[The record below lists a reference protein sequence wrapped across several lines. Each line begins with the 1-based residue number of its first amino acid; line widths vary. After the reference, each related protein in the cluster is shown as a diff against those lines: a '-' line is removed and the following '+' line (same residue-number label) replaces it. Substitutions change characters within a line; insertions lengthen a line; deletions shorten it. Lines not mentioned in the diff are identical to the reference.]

1 MAQMNEF
8 QKELVAALRKFCRD
22 NIEPHMEHDDLEG
35 KFRMEIFKGLGEYGV
50 TGVTLPVEYGGAGL
64 TYSDYCLVLEEIA
77 KFSVPYAVTVSVS
90 SMVQTIIKDYGNE
103 AQKQKYLP
111 ALTSG
116 EEIGAFA
123 LSESHAGSDAAS
135 LKTTARKTEGG
146 YLLNGT
152 KMWIT
157 SGGIAKTYIV
167 MVRTGGEGSK
177 GVSAFIVRDGDK
189 GFSFG
194 KAEKKMGWKTSP
206 TRELVFE
213 NCFVPDENILL
224 AEGKGFNVA
233 MGGLDRGRV
242 AIASIG
248 VGCAQRALDE
258 AIKYSLTRQ
267 QFKQPI
273 FDFQGLQFMLS
284 DMATET
290 EASRLLVQAAAR
302 SIDNNAP
309 DSKLCSMAK
318 LKATDNAMKVTTD
331 AVQVLGGVGY
341 TSEYPVERFMRD
353 AKVLQIVEGTNQ
365 IQRVVIARFLRKEN
379 EQHA

>member
-1 MAQMNEF
+1 MNDF
-8 QKELVAALRKFCRD
+8 QKELIQSLRRYCRES
-22 NIEPHMEHDDLEG
+22 IEPHMEHDDAEG
-35 KFRMEIFKGLGEYGV
+35 KFRMEIFRGLGEYGI
-50 TGVTLPVEYGGAGL
+50 TGMTMPTEFGGSGL
-64 TYSDYCLVLEEIA
+64 SYTDYCLALEELA
-77 KFSVPYAVTVSVS
+77 KTSVPYAVTVSVT
-90 SMVQTIIKDYGNE
+90 SMVQTIINEYGSKE
-103 AQKQKYLP
+103 QKEKYLP
-111 ALTSG
+111 ALTAG

-123 LSESHAGSDAAS
+123 LSESHAGSDAAN
-135 LKTTARKTEGG
+135 LNTTAKKTDGG
-146 YLLNGT
+146 YILNGT

-167 MVRTGGEGSK
+167 MARTGGEGSK
-177 GVSAFIVRDGDK
+177 GVSAFIVRDGMK
-189 GFSFG
+189 GFSYG

-213 NCFVPDENILL
+213 NCLVPEENRLL
-224 AEGKGFNVA
+224 EEGQGFKVA

-242 AIASIG
+242 AIAAIG
-248 VGCAQRALDE
+248 VGCAERALAE
-258 AIKYSLTRQ
+258 SIKYSLTRQ

-290 EASRLLVQAAAR
+290 MASRLLVQSAAALLDSR
-302 SIDNNAP
+302 KP

-318 LKATDNAMKVTTD
+318 LKATDTAMKVTTD
-331 AVQVLGGVGY
+331 AVQILGGVGY

-365 IQRVVIARFLRKEN
+365 IQRVVIARHLKREN

>member
-1 MAQMNEF
+1 MNDF
-8 QKELVAALRKFCRD
+8 QKELILNLRKFCQTS
-22 NIEPHMEHDDLEG
+22 IEPHMEHDDAEG
-35 KFRMEIFKGLGEYGV
+35 KFRMEIFQGLGDYGV
-50 TGVTLPVEYGGAGL
+50 TGITMPEEFGGAGL
-64 TYSDYCLVLEEIA
+64 SYMDYAMILEEIS
-77 KFSVPYAVTVSVS
+77 KWSVPYAVTVSVS
-90 SMVQTIIKDYGNE
+90 SMVQSILKEYGNKT
-103 AQKQKYLP
+103 QKELYLP
-111 ALTSG
+111 ELTNG
-116 EEIGAFA
+116 KEIGAFA
-123 LSESHAGSDAAS
+123 LSESHAGSDAAN
-135 LKTTARKTEGG
+135 LKTTAKKVEGG
-146 YLLNGT
+146 YTLNGT

-167 MVRTGGEGSK
+167 MARTGGEGAK
-177 GVSAFIVRDGDK
+177 GVSAFILRDGMK
-189 GFSFG
+189 GFTFG

-213 NCFVPDENILL
+213 NCFVPEENRLL
-224 AEGKGFNVA
+224 NEGEGFKVA

-242 AIASIG
+242 AIAAIG

-258 AIKYSLTRQ
+258 SIRYALSRQ

-290 EASRLLVQAAAR
+290 EASRHLVYAAAN
-302 SIDNNAP
+302 SIDAGKPN
-309 DSKLCSMAK
+309 SKLCSMAK
-318 LKATDNAMKVTTD
+318 LKATDTSMKVTTD
-331 AVQVLGGVGY
+331 AVQILGGVGY

-365 IQRVVIARFLRKEN
+365 IQRVVIARVLKKEY

>member
-1 MAQMNEF
+1 MNVF
-8 QKELVAALRKFCRD
+8 QKELIDSLKKFCQES
-22 NIEPHMEHDDLEG
+22 IEPHMEQDDAEA
-35 KFRMEIFKGLGEYGV
+35 KFRMEIYRGLGDYGV
-50 TGVTLPVEYGGAGL
+50 TGVTLPEEFGGAGL
-64 TYSDYCLVLEEIA
+64 SYLDYSYVLEEVA
-77 KFSVPYAVTVSVS
+77 KASVPYAVTISVS
-90 SMVQTIIKDYGNE
+90 GMVQYILKEFGNK
-103 AQKQKYLP
+103 AQKERYLP
-111 ALTSG
+111 ELTSG
-116 EEIGAFA
+116 KEIGAFA
-123 LSESHAGSDAAS
+123 LSESHAGSDAAN
-135 LKTTARKTEGG
+135 LKTTAKKVDGG
-146 YLLNGT
+146 YRLNGT

-167 MVRTGGEGSK
+167 MARTGGEGAK
-177 GVSAFIVRDGDK
+177 GVSAFIVSEGMK

-213 NCFVPDENILL
+213 NCFIPEENRLLDE
-224 AEGKGFNVA
+224 GQGFKVA

-242 AIASIG
+242 AIGAIG

-258 AIKYSLTRQ
+258 SVRYALTRH

-290 EASRLLVQAAAR
+290 QASRLLVHAASL
-302 SIDNNAP
+302 SIDSGTAN
-309 DSKLCSMAK
+309 SKLCSMAK
-318 LKATDNAMKVTTD
+318 LKATDTAMKVTTD

-365 IQRVVIARFLRKEN
+365 IQRVVIARHLKKEYEN
-379 EQHA
+379 YA

>member
-1 MAQMNEF
+1 MNDF
-8 QKELVAALRKFCRD
+8 QKELILNLRKFCQNSID
-22 NIEPHMEHDDLEG
+22 PLMEHDDSDG
-35 KFRMEIFKGLGEYGV
+35 KFRMDIYRGLGEFGV
-50 TGVTLPVEYGGAGL
+50 TGITLPEMYGGAGL
-64 TYSDYCLVLEEIA
+64 SYLEYSLILEEIA
-77 KFSVPYAVTVSVS
+77 KTSVPYAVTLSVS
-90 SMVQTIIKDYGNE
+90 GMVQSILNEFGNE
-103 AQKQKYLP
+103 DQKQKYLFE
-111 ALTSG
+111 LTSG
-116 EEIGAFA
+116 QEIGAFA
-123 LSESHAGSDAAS
+123 LSESHAGSDAAN
-135 LKTTARKTEGG
+135 LKTTAKKVEGG

-167 MVRTGGEGSK
+167 MARTGGEGPK
-177 GVSAFIVRDGDK
+177 GVSAFIVRDGAQ
-189 GFSFG
+189 GFSYG

-213 NCFVPDENILL
+213 NCFIPDENRLL
-224 AEGKGFNVA
+224 EEGQGLKVA
-233 MGGLDRGRV
+233 FGGLDKGRV
-242 AIASIG
+242 AIGAIA

-267 QFKQPI
+267 QFKQSI

-290 EASRLLVQAAAR
+290 EASRLLVHSAAA
-302 SIDNNAP
+302 SIDNGSPN
-309 DSKLCSMAK
+309 SKLCSMAK
-318 LKATDNAMKVTTD
+318 LKATDTAMSVTTD

-365 IQRVVIARFLRKEN
+365 IQRVVIARHLKKEY
-379 EQHA
+379 ESHA

>member
-1 MAQMNEF
+1 MNDF
-8 QKELVAALRKFCRD
+8 QKELVMNLRKFCQD
-22 NIEPHMEHDDLEG
+22 SIEPHMEHDDAEG
-35 KFRMEIFKGLGEYGV
+35 KFRMEIFQGLGEYGV
-50 TGVTLPVEYGGAGL
+50 TGVTLPEEYGGMGL
-64 TYSDYCLVLEEIA
+64 SYQDYCYVLEEIA

-90 SMVQTIIKDYGNE
+90 SMVQTILKNYGNE
-103 AQKQKYLP
+103 AQKAKYLP

-116 EEIGAFA
+116 QEIGAFA
-123 LSESHAGSDAAS
+123 LSESHAGSDAAN
-135 LKTTARKTEGG
+135 LKTTAKKVDGG
-146 YLLNGT
+146 YMLNGT

-167 MVRTGGEGSK
+167 MARTGGEGAK

-213 NCFVPDENILL
+213 NCFVPTENLL
-224 AEGKGFNVA
+224 LSEGEGFKVA

-242 AIASIG
+242 AIAAIG

-258 AIKYSLTRQ
+258 AVRYSLTRS
-267 QFKQPI
+267 QFKQNI

-290 EASRLLVQAAAR
+290 EASRLLVHSAAL
-302 SIDNNAP
+302 SLDSETPN
-309 DSKLCSMAK
+309 SKLCSMAK
-318 LKATDNAMKVTTD
+318 LKATDTAMQVTTD

-365 IQRVVIARFLRKEN
+365 IQRVVIARHLKKEY

>member
-1 MAQMNEF
+1 MNDF
-8 QKELVAALRKFCRD
+8 QKELTSNLAKFCQD
-22 NIEPHMEHDDLEG
+22 SIEPHMEHDDAEG
-35 KFRMEIFKGLGEYGV
+35 KFRMDIYKGLGEYGV
-50 TGVTLPVEYGGAGL
+50 TGVTQSEKVGGAGL
-64 TYSDYCLVLEEIA
+64 SYIDYCYVLEEIA
-77 KFSVPYAVTVSVS
+77 KYSVPYAVTISVS
-90 SMVQTIIKDYGNE
+90 SMVQTILSTYGNE
-103 AQKQKYLP
+103 KQKEKYLP

-116 EEIGAFA
+116 QEIGAFA
-123 LSESHAGSDAAS
+123 LSESHSGSDAAS
-135 LKTTARKTEGG
+135 LKTTAKRVDGG
-146 YLLNGT
+146 YMLNGT

-167 MVRTGGEGSK
+167 MARTGGEGSK
-177 GVSAFIVRDGDK
+177 GVSAFIIRDGAK
-189 GFSFG
+189 GFTFG

-213 NCFVPDENILL
+213 NCFVADEDMLL
-224 AEGKGFNVA
+224 EEGKGFTVA

-242 AIASIG
+242 AIAAIG

-258 AIKYSLTRQ
+258 SVKYSLTRE

-273 FDFQGLQFMLS
+273 FDFQGLQFMLA
-284 DMATET
+284 DMALET
-290 EASRLLVQAAAR
+290 EASRILVHAAAQ
-302 SIDNNAP
+302 SIDDDKP
-309 DSKLCSMAK
+309 SGKLCSMAK
-318 LKATDNAMKVTTD
+318 LKATDTAMKVTTD

-365 IQRVVIARFLRKEN
+365 IQRVVIARHLRKEY

>member
-1 MAQMNEF
+1 MNDF
-8 QKELVAALRKFCRD
+8 QKELVTNLKKFCED
-22 NIEPHMEHDDLEG
+22 NIEPHMEHDDHEG

-50 TGVTLPVEYGGAGL
+50 TGVTQPEEYGGAGL
-64 TYSDYCLVLEEIA
+64 TFQDYAYVLEEIA

-90 SMVQTIIKDYGNE
+90 SMVQTILKEYGNE
-103 AQKQKYLP
+103 AQKKQFLP

-123 LSESHAGSDAAS
+123 LSESHAGSDAAN
-135 LKTTARKTEGG
+135 LKTTAKKVDGG
-146 YLLNGT
+146 YVLNGT

-167 MVRTGGEGSK
+167 MARTGGEGSK
-177 GVSAFIVRDGDK
+177 GVSAFIVRDGMK

-213 NCFVPDENILL
+213 NCLVPAENLL
-224 AEGKGFNVA
+224 LGEGQGFKVA

-242 AIASIG
+242 AIGAIG

-258 AIKYSLTRQ
+258 SIKYSLTRQ
-267 QFKQPI
+267 QFKQAI
-273 FDFQGLQFMLS
+273 FDFQGLQFMIS

-290 EASRLLVQAAAR
+290 EASRLMVHTAAA
-302 SIDNNAP
+302 SIDAGSTN
-309 DSKLCSMAK
+309 SKLCSMAK
-318 LKATDNAMKVTTD
+318 LKATDTAMKVTTD

-365 IQRVVIARFLRKEN
+365 IQRVVIARHLKKEY
-379 EQHA
+379 EHHA

>member
-1 MAQMNEF
+1 MNEL
-8 QKELVAALRKFCRD
+8 QRELVLSLRKFCQD
-22 NIEPHMEHDDLEG
+22 SIEPHMEHDDAEG
-35 KFRMEIFKGLGEYGV
+35 KFRMEIFRGLGEYGV
-50 TGVTLPVEYGGAGL
+50 TGVTLPEEYGGAGL
-64 TYSDYCLVLEEIA
+64 SYHDYTYVLEEIS
-77 KFSVPYAVTVSVS
+77 KWSVPYAVTVSVS
-90 SMVQTIIKDYGNE
+90 GMVQSIIKEYGNK
-103 AQKQKYLP
+103 KQRDLYLP
-111 ALTSG
+111 ELTSG
-116 EEIGAFA
+116 KEIGAFA
-123 LSESHAGSDAAS
+123 LSESHAGSDAAN
-135 LKTTARKTEGG
+135 LKTTAKKVEGG
-146 YLLNGT
+146 YMLNGT

-167 MVRTGGEGSK
+167 MARTGGEGAK
-177 GVSAFIVRDGDK
+177 GVSAFIVQDGAK

-213 NCFVPDENILL
+213 NCFVPEENRLLDE
-224 AEGKGFNVA
+224 GQGFKVA

-242 AIASIG
+242 AIGAIG

-258 AIKYSLTRQ
+258 SIKYSLTRQ
-267 QFKQPI
+267 QFKQAI

-290 EASRLLVQAAAR
+290 EASRLLVHSAAL
-302 SIDNNAP
+302 SIDSGTAN
-309 DSKLCSMAK
+309 SKLCSMAK
-318 LKATDNAMKVTTD
+318 LKATDTAMKVTTD

-365 IQRVVIARFLRKEN
+365 IQRVVIARHLKKEY
-379 EQHA
+379 EHHA

>member
-1 MAQMNEF
+1 MNDF
-8 QKELVAALRKFCRD
+8 QKELCSNLKKFCMD
-22 NIEPHMEHDDLEG
+22 SIEPHMEHDDSEG

-50 TGVTLPVEYGGAGL
+50 AGVTVPEEYGGAGL
-64 TYSDYCLVLEEIA
+64 SYLDYSYVLEEIA
-77 KFSVPYAVTVSVS
+77 KASVPYAVTVSVS
-90 SMVQTIIKDYGNE
+90 SMVQFILNEYGTKD
-103 AQKQKYLP
+103 QKQKYLP

-135 LKTTARKTEGG
+135 LKTTAKKVDGG
-146 YLLNGT
+146 YMLNGT

-167 MVRTGGEGSK
+167 MARTGGEGAK
-177 GVSAFIVRDGDK
+177 GISAFIVRDGAP
-189 GFSFG
+189 GFTFG

-206 TRELVFE
+206 TRELVFQ
-213 NCFVPDENILL
+213 NCFVATEDMLL
-224 AEGKGFNVA
+224 EEGKGFTVA

-242 AIASIG
+242 AIAAIG

-258 AIKYSLTRQ
+258 AVKYSLTRE

-273 FDFQGLQFMLS
+273 FDFQGLQFMLA
-284 DMATET
+284 DMALEVMS
-290 EASRLLVQAAAR
+290 SRLMVLSAAQ
-302 SIDNNAP
+302 SIDDKKAN
-309 DSKLCSMAK
+309 SKLCSMAK
-318 LKATDNAMKVTTD
+318 LKATDAAMKVTTD

-341 TSEYPVERFMRD
+341 TAEYPVERFMRD

-365 IQRVVIARFLRKEN
+365 IQRVVIARHLKKEYEN
-379 EQHA
+379 HA

>member
-1 MAQMNEF
+1 MNDF
-8 QKELVAALRKFCRD
+8 QKELILSLRKFCKD
-22 NIEPHMEHDDLEG
+22 SIEPHMEHDDAEG
-35 KFRMEIFKGLGEYGV
+35 KFRMEIFQGLGEYGV
-50 TGVTLPVEYGGAGL
+50 TGVTLPEEFGGAGL
-64 TYSDYCLVLEEIA
+64 SYVDYTLVLEEIA
-77 KFSVPYAVTVSVS
+77 KWSVPYAVTVSVS
-90 SMVQTIIKDYGNE
+90 SMVQSILNEYGND
-103 AQKQKYLP
+103 AQKKEYLP

-116 EEIGAFA
+116 QEIGAFA

-135 LKTTARKTEGG
+135 LKTTAKKVDGG
-146 YLLNGT
+146 YILNGT

-167 MVRTGGEGSK
+167 MARTGGEGSK
-177 GVSAFIVRDGDK
+177 GISAFIVRDGMK

-213 NCFVPDENILL
+213 NCFVPHENLL
-224 AEGKGFNVA
+224 LEEGQGLKVA
-233 MGGLDRGRV
+233 FGGLDRGRV
-242 AIASIG
+242 AIAAIG

-258 AIKYSLTRQ
+258 SIRYALGRQ

-284 DMATET
+284 DMATDT
-290 EASRLLVQAAAR
+290 EASRLLVHSAALSLDSGTA
-302 SIDNNAP
+302 N
-309 DSKLCSMAK
+309 SKLCSMAK
-318 LKATDNAMKVTTD
+318 LKATDTAMKVSTD

-365 IQRVVIARFLRKEN
+365 IQRVVIARHLKREY

>member
-1 MAQMNEF
+1 MNDF
-8 QKELVAALRKFCRD
+8 QKDLINSLRKFCRE
-22 NIEPHMEHDDLEG
+22 NIEPHMEHDDAEG
-35 KFRMEIFKGLGEYGV
+35 KFRMDIFKGLGDYGV
-50 TGVTLPVEYGGAGL
+50 TGITLPVEYGGAGL
-64 TYSDYCLVLEEIA
+64 TYLDYALVLEEIA
-77 KFSVPYAVTVSVS
+77 KWSVPYAVTVSVS
-90 SMVQTIIKDYGNE
+90 SMVQAILKEFGNE
-103 AQKQKYLP
+103 KQKEKYLP

-116 EEIGAFA
+116 AEIGAFA

-135 LKTTARKTEGG
+135 LKTTAKKTDGG
-146 YLLNGT
+146 YVLNGT

-157 SGGIAKTYIV
+157 SGGVASTYIV
-167 MVRTGGEGSK
+167 MARTGGEGSK
-177 GVSAFIVRDGDK
+177 GVSAFIVRDGMK

-213 NCFVPDENILL
+213 NCFVPDENLL
-224 AEGKGFNVA
+224 LTEGKGFNVA

-242 AIASIG
+242 AIAAIG

-258 AIKYSLTRQ
+258 SIRYALTRQ
-267 QFKQPI
+267 QFKQAI

-290 EASRLLVQAAAR
+290 EASRLLVHAAAH

-318 LKATDNAMKVTTD
+318 LKATDTAMKVTTD

-365 IQRVVIARFLRKEN
+365 IQRVVIARHLRKEN